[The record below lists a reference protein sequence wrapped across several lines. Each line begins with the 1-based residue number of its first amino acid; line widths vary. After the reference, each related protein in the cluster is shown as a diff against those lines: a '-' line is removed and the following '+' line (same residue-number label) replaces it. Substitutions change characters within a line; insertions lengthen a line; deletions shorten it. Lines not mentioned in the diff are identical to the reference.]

1 MSGSIVGVAGVVG
14 REHILEDLGY
24 AGSALEN
31 WRLPVKYPVSLRLVG
46 NDYDYDW

>member
-1 MSGSIVGVAGVVG
+1 VSESIVGVAGVVD
-14 REHILEDLGY
+14 REPILEDLDC
-24 AGSALEN
+24 AESALEN